1 MLINRFNLLIINILQ
16 TYVPLDISL
25 RQSSRLPRSS
35 TRSAPPDAAS
45 LERERL
51 FKPPHSLPTLT
62 VLPSKC
68 CALVLARPGR
78 KKLDFPC
85 MTANKFRFRPAVDQ
99 CPSKLFETEKARTQR
114 KKSAFSTWEYLAT
127 QLAVNSWG
135 RFFTH
140 ANASVKSPQTYAST
154 PRNVILPGEVLTI
167 SAHPTIFFHK
177 AKRLLRLV

>member
-1 MLINRFNLLIINILQ
+1 MG
-16 TYVPLDISL
+16 S
-25 RQSSRLPRSS
+25 
-35 TRSAPPDAAS
+35 PDAAP
-45 LERERL
+45 LERERR

-127 QLAVNSWG
+127 QLADEQLG
-135 RFFTH
+135 HFFTRTMH
-140 ANASVKSPQTYAST
+140 PSNHRKTSAST
-154 PRNVILPGEVLTI
+154 PINVIFPAEFLALP
-167 SAHPTIFFHK
+167 SIFFPK